1 MSKHDIE
8 ENSKIFF
15 SICST
20 PLCFIPLYFSSGF
33 TECLRGATGGQAF
46 PQLVFDHWQLLPG
59 DPLEATSLAGG
70 VVQETRLMKG
80 LGANVPNLDVFL
92 DKL

>member
-1 MSKHDIE
+1 MTLKRIQ
-8 ENSKIFF
+8 KYF
-15 SICST
+15 ST
-20 PLCFIPLYFSSGF
+20 FAAQPYALFLYISSGF